1 MQWSQNFISENPY
14 KKIIMAILLLQ
25 GCAAVADTG
34 APTGEQV
41 LDALF
46 TNTTLNLAKEP
57 DCKQFSAARN
67 TDQVT
72 LGEHLATILSVS
84 YQSKNKVSVTT
95 HCSASKYEAKPGKIN
110 DVWDCALEMK
120 ETNPTGEFISSAMVS
135 FYLTKDT
142 HRLIPGGLRC
152 F

>member
-1 MQWSQNFISENPY
+1 MT
-14 KKIIMAILLLQ
+14 ILFLQ
-25 GCAAVADTG
+25 GFAAAADTDT
-34 APTGEQV
+34 PTGEQV

-46 TNTTLNLAKEP
+46 ANTALNLAKEP
-57 DCKQFSAARN
+57 DCKQFSASRN

-84 YQSKNKVSVTT
+84 YQSKNKVSVAT
-95 HCSASKYEAKPGKIN
+95 HCAASKYEAKPGQVI

-120 ETNPTGEFISSAMVS
+120 ETNPTGNFISSAMVS
-135 FYLTKDT
+135 FYLTKDK
-142 HRLIPGGLRC
+142 HYLIPGGIRC

>member
-1 MQWSQNFISENPY
+1 M
-14 KKIIMAILLLQ
+14 KKIIVVILLVQ
-25 GCAAVADTG
+25 SCAVVAGTA

-46 TNTTLNLAKEP
+46 NNTTLNLNQEP
-57 DCKQFSAARN
+57 DCKQFSATRN

-72 LGEHLATILSVS
+72 LGQHLATILSVS
-84 YQSKNKVSVTT
+84 YQSKNKVTLATNCTV
-95 HCSASKYEAKPGKIN
+95 SKYQVNKGKVI

-120 ETNPTGEFISSAMVS
+120 ETNPAGEFISSAMVG
-135 FYLTKDT
+135 FYLTKDKFS
-142 HRLIPGGLRC
+142 LIKGGIRC